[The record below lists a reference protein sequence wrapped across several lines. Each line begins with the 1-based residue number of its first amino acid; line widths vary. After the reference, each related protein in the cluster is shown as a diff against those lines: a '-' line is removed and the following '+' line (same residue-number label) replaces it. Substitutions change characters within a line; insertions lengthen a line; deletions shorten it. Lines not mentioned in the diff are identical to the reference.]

1 MVLRVDAPR
10 SWVGWQRVHPGWW
23 QEIRASQSPS
33 KAEAYERL
41 MEICELAAVYREPG
55 VKVEYLILPLGEKP
69 GAQQGSN

>member
-1 MVLRVDAPR
+1 
-10 SWVGWQRVHPGWW
+10 
-23 QEIRASQSPS
+23 
-33 KAEAYERL
+33 